1 MRAKRIL
8 PAGLAL
14 GLALAVAQPA
24 AAGDQDSGNPAE
36 TAREGIEL
44 LVKALEELIQS
55 IPQYEAPVILD
66 NGDILIRRKWPPG
79 KGPEDPEADET
90 KA

>member
-1 MRAKRIL
+1 MRAKSIL

-14 GLALAVAQPA
+14 SLALAVAQPA
-24 AAGDQDSGNPAE
+24 AATEPEANGPAE

-44 LVKALEELIQS
+44 RVKALEELIQTV
-55 IPQYEAPVILD
+55 PQYETPVILD

-79 KGPEDPEADET
+79 KAPEDSEVDET

>member
-1 MRAKRIL
+1 MRSRSIL

-14 GLALAVAQPA
+14 SLALAVAQPA
-24 AAGDQDSGNPAE
+24 AATEPETGSPGE

-79 KGPEDPEADET
+79 KGPEDSEVDDTRA
-90 KA
+90 

>member
-1 MRAKRIL
+1 MRAKSIL

-14 GLALAVAQPA
+14 SLALAVAQPA
-24 AAGDQDSGNPAE
+24 AATEPEAGGPAE

-44 LVKALEELIQS
+44 LVKALEELIQT

-79 KGPEDPEADET
+79 TAPEDSEVDET